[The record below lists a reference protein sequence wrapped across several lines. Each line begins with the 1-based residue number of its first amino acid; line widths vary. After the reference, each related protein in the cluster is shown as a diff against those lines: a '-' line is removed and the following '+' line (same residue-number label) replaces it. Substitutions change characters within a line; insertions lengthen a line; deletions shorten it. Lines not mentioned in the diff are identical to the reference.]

1 MPAAS
6 SRSVRRA
13 KVLTASGLSK
23 VYGVKVEVFERDGTL
38 LVVPL
43 REDHPRG

>member
-1 MPAAS
+1 VSLGPPAT
-6 SRSVRRA
+6 
-13 KVLTASGLSK
+13 VLTASALSD
-23 VYGVKVEVFERDGTL
+23 VYGVRVEVIERDGTL